1 LIGITKNTGA
11 YYASKG
17 IRCNVIAAGAMATN
31 IFQSA
36 GPSGLNMEGLGMLT
50 KHCTIMP
57 HVWFFGRFLKY

>member
-11 YYASKG
+11 FYASKG

-36 GPSGLNMEGLGMLT
+36 GPGGVNMEGLGMLT
-50 KHCTIMP
+50 KHCMSTSRACSLI
-57 HVWFFGRFLKY
+57 VFQY